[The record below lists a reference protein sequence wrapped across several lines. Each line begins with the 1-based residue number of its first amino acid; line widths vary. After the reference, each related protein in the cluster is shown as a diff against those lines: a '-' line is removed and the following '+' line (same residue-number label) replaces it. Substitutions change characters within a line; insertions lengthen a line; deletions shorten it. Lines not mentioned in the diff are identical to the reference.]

1 MRDTAGG
8 AEEVAVNFRDRKDAG
23 RRLAE
28 ALRRADCGGYDV
40 VVLALPRGGVPVA
53 FEVASA
59 LRAPLDVI
67 VVRKL
72 GVPFQPE
79 LAMGAIGE
87 EGVRVANKDV
97 LHMTGLDAIDLQVA
111 EGRERV
117 ELGRRAG
124 RYRQGRRRI
133 DVAGRCAVIVDDG
146 IATGSS
152 ARAACHVA
160 RALGAAR
167 IVLAAPVA
175 SRLAAE
181 ELHDECD
188 QFVCLEIPEPF
199 FAVGEWY
206 QDFSQTS
213 DDEVIA
219 LLRRAA
225 PATAGPPAPSPV
237 DHGVRPTGI
246 DVEVPSREVT
256 LKGRLAVPTP
266 SFGAVVFAHGSGS
279 SRLSARNQMV
289 AGVLNQAGLST
300 LLFDLLTTAEESDR
314 ARVFDVRLLAD
325 RLGDATRWLLGQPDL
340 RRAKIGYFGA
350 STGAAAAL
358 WAAAQPDCP
367 VTAVVSRGGRP
378 DLAAPVLAAVTAST
392 LLIVGERDKAV
403 LDLNRRAAAA
413 LRCEHHVAIVP
424 GAGHLFEEPGALETV
439 AELARDWFSAK
450 MASDAVEEP
459 PTP

>member
-1 MRDTAGG
+1 M
-8 AEEVAVNFRDRKDAG
+8 NFRDRKDAG

-28 ALRRADCGGYDV
+28 ALRRADCGGHDLI
-40 VVLALPRGGVPVA
+40 VLALPRGGVPVA
-53 FEVASA
+53 FEVAGA

-117 ELGRRAG
+117 ELGRRAR
-124 RYRQGRRRI
+124 RYREGRRRI

-152 ARAACHVA
+152 ARAACQVA
-160 RALGAAR
+160 RTLGAAR

-181 ELHDECD
+181 ELLDVCD

-213 DDEVIA
+213 DDEVIT
-219 LLRRAA
+219 LLRRASL
-225 PATAGPPAPSPV
+225 ATAQPQAASPA
-237 DHGVRPTGI
+237 DRDVRPPGI
-246 DVEVPSREVT
+246 DVEVTSRDVT
-256 LKGRLAVPTP
+256 LKGCLAVPIP

-289 AGVLNQAGLST
+289 AGVLNRAGLAT
-300 LLFDLLTTAEESDR
+300 LLFDLLTTGEESDR
-314 ARVFDVRLLAD
+314 ARVFDVRLQAE
-325 RLGDATRWLLGQPDL
+325 RLGDATRWLVGQPDF
-340 RRAKIGYFGA
+340 RTAKIGYFGA

-378 DLAAPVLAAVTAST
+378 ELAAPVLAAVSAST
-392 LLIVGERDKAV
+392 LLIVGEKDEAV
-403 LDLNRRAAAA
+403 LNLNRRARAA
-413 LRCEHHVAIVP
+413 LRCEHHLAIVP
-424 GAGHLFEEPGALETV
+424 RAGHLFEEPGALETV
-439 AELARDWFSAK
+439 ADLARDWFTAK
-450 MASDAVEEP
+450 MVSAAVEEP

>member
-1 MRDTAGG
+1 
-8 AEEVAVNFRDRKDAG
+8 
-23 RRLAE
+23 
-28 ALRRADCGGYDV
+28 
-40 VVLALPRGGVPVA
+40 
-53 FEVASA
+53 
-59 LRAPLDVI
+59 
-67 VVRKL
+67 
-72 GVPFQPE
+72 
-79 LAMGAIGE
+79 MGAIGE

-97 LHMTGLDAIDLQVA
+97 LRLTGLDAIDLQVA

-117 ELGRRAG
+117 ELGRRAR
-124 RYRQGRRRI
+124 RYREGRRRV

-181 ELHDECD
+181 ELRSACD
-188 QFVCLEIPEPF
+188 QFVCLEVPEPF

-213 DDEVIA
+213 DDEVIG
-219 LLRRAA
+219 LLRSAA
-225 PATAGPPAPSPV
+225 LANAGPPATPTA
-237 DHGVRPTGI
+237 DRGVRPTSS
-246 DVEVPSREVT
+246 DVEVPSRDVT
-256 LKGRLAVPTP
+256 LRGCLAVPTP

-289 AGVLNQAGLST
+289 AGVLNEAGLAT

-314 ARVFDVRLLAD
+314 VRVFDVRLLAD
-325 RLGDATRWLLGQPDL
+325 RLGDATRWLVRQPGL
-340 RRAKIGYFGA
+340 QKAKIGYFGA

-378 DLAAPVLAAVTAST
+378 DLAARVLAAVTAPT
-392 LLIVGERDKAV
+392 LLIVGEEDETV
-403 LDLNRRAAAA
+403 LDLNRRALAA
-413 LRCEHHVAIVP
+413 LRCEHHLAIVP
-424 GAGHLFEEPGALETV
+424 RAGHLFEEPGALENV
-439 AELARDWFSAK
+439 AELARDWFTAK
-450 MASDAVEEP
+450 MAAAVVEEP